1 MLKQYK
7 LKDYDFRLVAYVVV
21 LTIIGILVI
30 GSANSSVQ
38 GKQILGLVLGLIAM
52 VVVSLMDYEFF
63 CGFRGYFILLI

>member
-38 GKQILGLVLGLIAM
+38 ETDPWSGLRTDCHGGGLADG
-52 VVVSLMDYEFF
+52 L
-63 CGFRGYFILLI
+63 

>member
-30 GSANSSVQ
+30 GSATQ
-38 GKQILGLVLGLIAM
+38 LGTGETDPWSGLRT
-52 VVVSLMDYEFF
+52 DYH
-63 CGFRGYFILLI
+63 GGGLADGL

>member
-30 GSANSSVQ
+30 GSANSTGETDPWS
-38 GKQILGLVLGLIAM
+38 GLRTDHHGGGLTDG
-52 VVVSLMDYEFF
+52 L
-63 CGFRGYFILLI
+63 

>member
-38 GKQILGLVLGLIAM
+38 ETDPWSGLRTDYHGGGLADG
-52 VVVSLMDYEFF
+52 L
-63 CGFRGYFILLI
+63 

>member
-38 GKQILGLVLGLIAM
+38 GKQIARSGLRTDYHGGGLADG
-52 VVVSLMDYEFF
+52 L
-63 CGFRGYFILLI
+63 

>member
-38 GKQILGLVLGLIAM
+38 GKQILGLVLGLITM
-52 VVVSLMDYEFF
+52 VVVSLMDYEFLR
-63 CGFRGYFILLI
+63 GFRGYFILLI